1 MLLSDEALAFLQS
14 LETRRRDRVLDH
26 LKALE
31 TDPFRARPRA
41 DIKNC
46 GRHDGQTFYR
56 LRVGDLRVVYVVEGR
71 QVKVTEIFRR
81 GRGYR
86 WLE

>member
-1 MLLSDEALAFLQS
+1 MSFLRALEA
-14 LETRRRDRVLDH
+14 RRRDRVLAH
-26 LKALE
+26 IEELE
-31 TDPFRARPRA
+31 ADPFRPRPRA
-41 DIKNC
+41 DIKNG
-46 GRHDGQTFYR
+46 GRHHGVTFYR
-56 LRVGDLRVVYVVEGR
+56 LRVGDFRVVYVVEER